1 MLASQGCDSPV
12 LRSSGLYEALERS
25 HHGLYPH
32 SPLIELSD
40 AWRGCS
46 DVQGVYLCLG
56 ECRRDQTHPVA
67 SLPGDSN
74 HLAGNRIMY
83 EISRPVDN

>member
-25 HHGLYPH
+25 HHGLYP
-32 SPLIELSD
+32 STPLIVLSD
-40 AWRGCS
+40 AWRGNR
-46 DVQGVYLCLG
+46 DAQGVYLCLG

-67 SLPGDSN
+67 SLASVRALTGQPN
-74 HLAGNRIMY
+74 YALTNVA
-83 EISRPVDN
+83 VDN